1 MATSVIVGG
10 ILLSGNQLLRVEKLA
25 VSSGPDFV
33 NDGWLQVDEDGTG
46 NVLAGT
52 LKENGQNIT
61 LTKENFNNTTKTELV

>member
-25 VSSGPDFV
+25 VSSGSDFI
-33 NDGWLQVDEDGTG
+33 NDGWLQVNEDGTG

-52 LKENGQNIT
+52 LNNQNCQIIT
-61 LTKENFNNTTKTELV
+61 L

>member
-25 VSSGPDFV
+25 VSSSPDFV
-33 NDGWLQVDEDGTG
+33 NDSRLQVDEDGTG

-52 LKENGQNIT
+52 LNNQNGQDILLNAKK
-61 LTKENFNNTTKTELV
+61 L

>member
-52 LKENGQNIT
+52 LKETGQNIT

>member
-25 VSSGPDFV
+25 VSSSPDFV
-33 NDGWLQVDEDGTG
+33 NDGRLQVNEDGTG

-52 LKENGQNIT
+52 LNNENGQDILLNAKK
-61 LTKENFNNTTKTELV
+61 L